1 METNNNVTRKD
12 SSQRDSS
19 QQDSSQQDSSHLPQG
34 RPHHLG
40 RGKSRGGRTPWC
52 ILSLPRR
59 LYPGATDFSCPSLPV
74 GTRQQA
80 PSSRATHSSKHSC
93 SLLGPLCRK
102 PLTQPSESAAAP
114 RHLPSLTA
122 EQQWCLSE
130 DFTLSHGDARAGAS
144 SQRDVRARGEGH
156 LSHSQASDPKVTCL
170 QSAHRGQSR
179 AQQES
184 HQDHA
189 GPPGDRSRGSLA
201 VSSPCIAREHN
212 VLLNELQF

>member
-1 METNNNVTRKD
+1 MLPGKTHPRETHPNKTHPNKTHPT
-12 SSQRDSS
+12 S
-19 QQDSSQQDSSHLPQG
+19 P
-34 RPHHLG
+34 
-40 RGKSRGGRTPWC
+40 RGGRIIWVAG
-52 ILSLPRR
+52 RAEAGGR
-59 LYPGATDFSCPSLPV
+59 PGASCLSHAACTQVPQLPQPSCPSLPV

-122 EQQWCLSE
+122 EQQWCLSK